1 MVTPDSSHL
10 NLKLCRFTSKQIH
23 EVDVEAHAVLKK
35 VLPKCCTTSAL
46 ERLQGTEYQ
55 FFRVR
60 EQRLPDCAVL
70 RSTKMASCT

>member
-1 MVTPDSSHL
+1 MVAPDSSHL
-10 NLKLCRFTSKQIH
+10 NSKLCSFISKHIH
-23 EVDVEAHAVLKK
+23 DVETHAVPKK
-35 VLPKCCTTSAL
+35 GLPKCCTTLAL

-60 EQRLPDCAVL
+60 EERLSDCAVL